1 MQDENSFPAT
11 LHNAVKFFSR
21 PDAAFNFLVTLRWPN
36 GVTCPRCGSKD
47 VRFVSTRKIWE
58 CKHCVKKQFSA
69 RVGTIFEDSP
79 LPLEKWFVALWLLV
93 NAKNGISSYEIHRSL
108 GVTQKTG
115 WFMLQRLRLAVQ
127 SGSVKKMSGTCEADE
142 TYIGA
147 KARYMH
153 KDRRTGVGDAGIK
166 KTAVQGILEHK
177 RQQSLSRGSQDGS
190 EYPQAGIVRQRA

>member
-1 MQDENSFPAT
+1 M
-11 LHNAVKFFSR
+11 
-21 PDAAFNFLVTLRWPN
+21 
-36 GVTCPRCGSKD
+36 TCPHCKSKE

-79 LPLEKWFVALWLLV
+79 LPLDKWFVALWLLV

-127 SGSVKKMSGTCEADE
+127 NGSVKKMNGVCEADE

-147 KARYMH
+147 KARYMPN
-153 KDRRTGVGDAGIK
+153 TGAPALATPESRKQPCKVSCNAGR
-166 KTAVQGILEHK
+166 QGK
-177 RQQSLSRGSQDGS
+177 RL
-190 EYPQAGIVRQRA
+190 V